1 MFRDWL
7 HNCMTLMGVG
17 GCLLRQLESQLLC
30 SSCGGDSWQAL
41 GGKAVADIA
50 VGQELQLLSW
60 EVLEQAETVLVAAA
74 AAASAASQGLSVNS
88 Q

>member
-1 MFRDWL
+1 
-7 HNCMTLMGVG
+7 MGG
-17 GCLLRQLESQLLC
+17 LLLRQLESQLLC
-30 SSCGGDSWQAL
+30 SSWGGDSWQAL

-74 AAASAASQGLSVNS
+74 AASAAGQGLSGKS